1 MGLIKKPNEIE
12 AKKNISMMIYGQPG
26 MGKTTLAL
34 SAPGAVL
41 FDYDGGVNRINAA
54 HQVAT
59 LQVTCWEETMQA
71 LQEVVA
77 DPTYKTIVID
87 TLGKMVGYIE
97 KWIQLHDVEQ
107 NKGKR
112 VWTYPNGSLT
122 LKGFGERKSQFKM
135 FLNAVM
141 TANRSVVFVAHEKED
156 RRDDKVVKR
165 ADAGSDGFAADI
177 FKDLDLVG
185 YLYGIGN
192 ERHITFQTNDEHFC
206 KKTGS
211 MQNDYILPVTV
222 DATGA
227 ASQPNNFVAATI
239 LPTYVADQQRSN
251 ALHAQYNELMKEIRA
266 DVAAIT
272 DAESATAFVIG
283 KGAQYGHIYDSKV
296 QLNSLMVARAKE
308 LGLTWNKEE
317 KKYVGSAA

>member
-1 MGLIKKPNEIE
+1 MGLIKKPSEIE

-54 HQVAT
+54 HQVPT
-59 LQVTCWEETMQA
+59 LQVTCWEETVEA
-71 LQEVVA
+71 IQEVVA
-77 DPTYKTIVID
+77 DPSYNTIVID

-97 KWIQLHDVEQ
+97 KWIQTNDTTQ

-122 LKGFGERKSQFKM
+122 LKGFGERKNQFKM
-135 FLNAVM
+135 FLNSVL

-156 RRDDKVVKR
+156 KRDDKVVKR

-185 YLYGIGN
+185 YIYGIGN

-211 MQNDYILPVTV
+211 MANDYVIPVTV
-222 DATGA
+222 NEKGDAIKA
-227 ASQPNNFVAATI
+227 NDFIAATI
-239 LPTYVADQQRSN
+239 IPTYTADQNRSRDM
-251 ALHAQYNELMKEIRA
+251 HKKYDELVSDIET
-266 DVAAIT
+266 AIDSIS
-272 DAESATAFVIG
+272 DAE
-283 KGAQYGHIYDSKV
+283 GANKFCEWIKSTTHIYDSRVIALTKFKAR
-296 QLNSLMVARAKE
+296 VAE
-308 LGLTWNKEE
+308 IGLTFNKQSG
-317 KKYVGSAA
+317 KYEQAA

>member
-34 SAPGAVL
+34 SAPGVVL

-54 HQVAT
+54 HQVPT
-59 LQVTCWEETMQA
+59 LQVTCWEETMEA

-77 DPTYKTIVID
+77 DPSYKTIVID

-97 KWIQLHDVEQ
+97 KYIIANDLAT

-122 LKGFGERKSQFKM
+122 LKGFGERKNIFKN
-135 FLNAVM
+135 FLMQVM
-141 TANRSVVFVAHEKED
+141 TSGRSVVFVAHEKEEK
-156 RRDDKVVKR
+156 RDNMVVKR

-185 YLYGIGN
+185 YIYGVGN

-211 MQNDYILPVTV
+211 MQNDYVIPVTV
-222 DATGA
+222 DAAGNA
-227 ASQPNNFVAATI
+227 AGQNNFIATVV
-239 LPTYVADQQRSN
+239 LPTYTADQNRSKMMHTEYDK
-251 ALHAQYNELMKEIRA
+251 LVSQIKEKVAQ
-266 DVAAIT
+266 IT
-272 DAESATAFVIG
+272 NVDEVNAFVDEAKQI
-283 KGAQYGHIYDSKV
+283 AHIYDSKV
-296 QLNSLMVARAKE
+296 VLGELMQAKLKE
-308 LGLTWNKEE
+308 LNLTWDKEA
-317 KKYVGSAA
+317 KKYVSAAA